1 MVSKIITT
9 FVTQNHLQ
17 GQYARLT
24 CRFFYVQNLLKI
36 WRCHISGREERYFC
50 PWVILQRDIGIAFFI
65 AKKNAKSPKM
75 EKKTSSPEKEQPVTW
90 QMNESEASYFSE
102 MLNQSITS
110 ITERSA
116 V

>member
-1 MVSKIITT
+1 MPPELTLWDVDSRKGTLLHFKKFMSTSKT
-9 FVTQNHLQ
+9 
-17 GQYARLT
+17 
-24 CRFFYVQNLLKI
+24 
-36 WRCHISGREERYFC
+36 
-50 PWVILQRDIGIAFFI
+50 
-65 AKKNAKSPKM
+65 
-75 EKKTSSPEKEQPVTW
+75 TSSPEKDQPVTW

>member
-1 MVSKIITT
+1 MSKLIKDMATPYIEPVRPV
-9 FVTQNHLQ
+9 FQALGIVLVAI
-17 GQYARLT
+17 YWR
-24 CRFFYVQNLLKI
+24 RFFYGHKTKIQN
-36 WRCHISGREERYFC
+36 
-50 PWVILQRDIGIAFFI
+50 
-65 AKKNAKSPKM
+65 NPKM
-75 EKKTSSPEKEQPVTW
+75 EKTTSSPEKDQPVTW